1 MLCGG
6 AAVSSEVAG
15 WQRHDASWHCRH
27 AAFAPARSLSRRS
40 HSRRQRLQQ
49 NPSALMQMFKRGSG
63 GGGVAFSKKELV
75 QMGPLQISPMGF
87 GTWAWGNQFLWGYS
101 KDMDFEL
108 QEVFNF
114 MVAHGINLF
123 DTADSYGTGALNG
136 RSEQLLGQFVREVP
150 VSDAARSNVCIAT
163 KLAAYPWRLTSGQM
177 VKACQGSLKR
187 LGAEQ
192 AAIGQLHWSASR
204 YAPFQERA
212 LWDGLIAIYEQGLV
226 QAVGVSN
233 YGPKQLEKIHRY
245 LDDRGVPLASA
256 QVQYSLLS
264 KGPDQAATLELCR
277 DLGIAVIAYSPLG
290 LGMLTGKYSADEL
303 PKGPRG
309 LLFRQILPGIAP
321 LLHTM
326 RQIATVRKKTVSQVA
341 INWCICQGTVPIPG
355 AKTMNQAKDNIGALG
370 WRLTTNEVAALSAA
384 ADEAPTRMIQN
395 VFQTK

>member
-1 MLCGG
+1 
-6 AAVSSEVAG
+6 
-15 WQRHDASWHCRH
+15 
-27 AAFAPARSLSRRS
+27 
-40 HSRRQRLQQ
+40 
-49 NPSALMQMFKRGSG
+49 
-63 GGGVAFSKKELV
+63 
-75 QMGPLQISPMGF
+75 MGPLQVSPMGF

-101 KDMDFEL
+101 KDMDSEL

-114 MVAHGINLF
+114 MVSRGINLF

-136 RSEQLLGQFVREVP
+136 RSEELLGRFVREAP
-150 VSDAARSNVCIAT
+150 VSDAVRGNVCIAT

-177 VKACQGSLKR
+177 VKACRGSLQR

-192 AAIGQLHWSASR
+192 AAIGQLHWSASK

-212 LWDGLIAIYEQGLV
+212 LWDGLVAIYEQGLV

-233 YGPKQLEKIHRY
+233 YGPKQLERIHRY

-264 KGPDQAATLELCR
+264 KGADQGTTLELCR

-290 LGMLTGKYSADEL
+290 LGMLTGKYNADDL

-321 LLHTM
+321 LLDTM
-326 RQIATVRKKTVSQVA
+326 QRIATTRGKTVPQVA

-355 AKTMNQAKDNIGALG
+355 AKTMKQAQDNVGALG
-370 WRLTTNEVAALSAA
+370 WRLTSNEVSDLSAA